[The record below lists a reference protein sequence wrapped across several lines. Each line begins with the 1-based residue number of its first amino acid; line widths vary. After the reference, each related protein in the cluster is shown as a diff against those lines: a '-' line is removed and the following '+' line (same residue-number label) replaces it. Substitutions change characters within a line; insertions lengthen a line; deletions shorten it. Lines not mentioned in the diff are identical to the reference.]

1 MTYIVSG
8 YFINGFTEGHKEMLK
23 SVKSK
28 MTENDKI
35 IVIVNNEIQ
44 QKQKY
49 ISATRHL
56 WQIYELIEPVLNEIF
71 GGNWRVEKSIDR
83 DRTVRETL
91 KYIKNFYEE
100 PYCFINDG
108 DVTNKCPEEEINGIE
123 FAYLGN
129 PKISSS
135 GEEKK

>member
-28 MTENDKI
+28 MTKSDTI

-49 ISATRHL
+49 ISAARHL
-56 WQIYELIEPVLNEIF
+56 WQIYELIEPVLNKIF
-71 GGNWRVEKSIDR
+71 GSNWRVEKSIDR

-91 KYIKNFYEE
+91 KYIKNFYEA

-108 DVTNKCPEEEINGIE
+108 DVTSKCPEEEINDIE
-123 FAYLGN
+123 FVYLGN

-135 GEEKK
+135 GEEKR